1 MGKKILSWAGIL
13 FLLSGVWYLLL
24 RPYDYSASIT
34 SRTFPGAINQTLKL
48 WIKANKNTICS
59 QNKNLLHI
67 SNRLQFNDSIHEY
80 QWEIIPLND
89 STSKINVHISDK
101 ENSLMNRLGIP
112 FSNTNFEKR
121 TKKTILDFNN
131 ALTEH
136 IDNFKVTVVDNPQT
150 LSDTY
155 CAYVP
160 ISTSQSGKTKG
171 MMQYYS
177 LLSSVLIDNNVEL
190 KGNPFLEI
198 TDWNQDTDS
207 ISYNFCFPII
217 KTDSLPQN
225 EFIKYKKFKG
235 IRALKAVYNGNY
247 STSDRAWYVL
257 LDHAKKNNLQVYE
270 RPVEVFLSNPN
281 FGGNELNWTAHIYM
295 PLKE

>member
-1 MGKKILSWAGIL
+1 MRKKILSL
-13 FLLSGVWYLLL
+13 FLLSGAWYLFL
-24 RPYDYSASIT
+24 RPYDYSATII

-48 WIKANKNTICS
+48 WIKANKNTIWS
-59 QNKNLLHI
+59 QNKDLLHI

-89 STSKINVHISDK
+89 STSKINVRISEK
-101 ENSLMNRLGIP
+101 EHSLMNRLGIP
-112 FSNTNFEKR
+112 FSDTNFEKR
-121 TKKTILDFNN
+121 NKKNILDFNN
-131 ALTEH
+131 ILTEH
-136 IDNFKVTVVDNPQT
+136 INNFKVTVVGNPQT
-150 LSDTY
+150 LPDTY

-160 ISTSQSGKTKG
+160 ISTSQLEKTKG

-177 LLSSVLIDNNVEL
+177 LLSSVLIDNKVEL

-198 TDWNQDTDS
+198 TDWDQDTDR

-257 LDHAKKNNLQVYE
+257 LDHAKKNKLQVYE